1 MHAHQLISD
10 CWCPNMVS
18 FQRLS
23 SLRHRWRTWYHS
35 KGSPPSWDIG
45 DGFGYPVWGGIS
57 VVHIFVLWVMFSG
70 LLMIFLLTFSF
81 DHCIVWR
88 EIYVFWLPLWYLQ
101 SFSWDLTS
109 TSWTILFISTINQFT
124 LFLVVNSD
132 NYYVNSTIVFT
143 MHSLIFTGYVMFFC
157 RYTKLIKYKL
167 YLM

>member
-1 MHAHQLISD
+1 
-10 CWCPNMVS
+10 MVS

-23 SLRHRWRTWYHS
+23 SLLRHRWRFWLS
-35 KGSPPSWDIG
+35 C
-45 DGFGYPVWGGIS
+45 GIS
-57 VVHIFVLWVMFSG
+57 VVHILVLWVMFSG

-101 SFSWDLTS
+101 SFSWDLTY
-109 TSWTILFISTINQFT
+109 TSWTILFISTINQFA

-143 MHSLIFTGYVMFFC
+143 MHSLMFTGYVMFFC